1 VATGPGSANRP
12 RRVLLALL
20 LAEFVSAVLLLDRSE
35 PPTAPP
41 LATAVV
47 EQPTPAGPT
56 TISTRLPDGRH
67 AEFVA
72 LGGARSAALL
82 SRIAAELPAAA
93 DVVTHFWGPDW
104 RRDIVIVATGSD
116 PQFAALAGGGADIA
130 AVTTADRI
138 VFAPGAA
145 GMSDESLRIVLRHEL
160 FHHAVRAQTA
170 ADAPRWLTEGVA
182 DYLARPRDTAP
193 APDPETAQT
202 ALPTDT
208 DLDTPGPT
216 RSLAYDRAW
225 RFASYVADRY
235 GPARL
240 RALYVLACGPDHP
253 DVPTAVRGA
262 LGADLDE
269 VLAGWRHWPQG

>member
-1 VATGPGSANRP
+1 VATGPGSTRP

-20 LAEFVSAVLLLDRSE
+20 LAEFVFAVLLLDRPE
-35 PPTAPP
+35 PSTAPP
-41 LATAVV
+41 LAAAV
-47 EQPTPAGPT
+47 EQPTATGPT
-56 TISTRLPDGRH
+56 TITTGLPDGRR

-72 LGGARSAALL
+72 LGGTRSATLL

-93 DVVTHFWGPDW
+93 DVVTDFWGPDW
-104 RRDIVIVATGSD
+104 RHDIVIVATGSD

-130 AVTTADRI
+130 AATTADRI

-145 GMSDESLRIVLRHEL
+145 DMTDESLRIVLRHEL
-160 FHHAVRAQTA
+160 FHHAVRDQTA

-182 DYLARPRDTAP
+182 DYLARPRDPAP
-193 APDPETAQT
+193 ASDPAT
-202 ALPTDT
+202 ALPTDA
-208 DLDTPGPT
+208 DLDTPGQT

-225 RFASYVADRY
+225 RFATYVADHY
-235 GPARL
+235 GPERL
-240 RALYVLACGPDHP
+240 RALYVWACGPGRP
-253 DVPTAVRGA
+253 DVPTAVRDA